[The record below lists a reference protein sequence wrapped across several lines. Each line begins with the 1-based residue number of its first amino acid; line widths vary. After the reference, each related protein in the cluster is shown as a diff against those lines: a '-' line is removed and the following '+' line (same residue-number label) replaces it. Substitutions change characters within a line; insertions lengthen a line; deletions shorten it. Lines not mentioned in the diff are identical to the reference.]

1 MGLLTTGQE
10 YFDPNTMSV
19 ENLVNQ
25 ITAKGSRSMERA
37 NTMGQMA
44 ANRRGLL
51 NSSLAGQS
59 AQNAVIDAAL
69 PMAQADAAARVGFAM
84 QGQGFD
90 YNTALTAQRGNIE
103 KDMQQA
109 QFGFTGG
116 QNALDRALQQALQSN
131 QFGFTRG
138 ENALDRGLQQTLQSN
153 QFGFTSGENALD
165 RGLQRYL
172 QESQFSFT
180 GGENALDRDQ
190 QRFLQNDQQQF
201 VGGESA
207 LERALRQ
214 TLQSNEFGFQGSQA
228 DLNRLLQQTL
238 QSNQFG
244 FQGTQAGLDRDQQR
258 FLQSEQFGFQ
268 GSQADADRDQQRFLQ
283 ENQFG
288 FQGAQADADREQQL
302 TLQQGQQDFQSGE
315 NQAQRDFAGGE
326 SALDRAQRQNEI
338 NDANRI
344 SALQGFGNATNGSYQ
359 TFTQRISAI
368 RADPQLSAAQK
379 DALVQDEVNAFQAGQ
394 SVTLAIAEQF
404 GLGAGDLPQ
413 FDLSLVTGQS
423 GSSEGSA
430 GRAARQFADFASTLE
445 WRGSSGGL
453 GSVVQKANLRKQIRD
468 QFPGISDADVEATLR
483 QVPGYR

>member
-37 NTMGQMA
+37 NTMGQIT

-51 NSSLAGQS
+51 NSSLAGQA

-69 PMAQADAAARVGFAM
+69 PMAQADAAARVAFAQ

-109 QFGFTGG
+109 QFGFTGD
-116 QNALDRALQQALQSN
+116 QNALDRALQ
-131 QFGFTRG
+131 T
-138 ENALDRGLQQTLQSN
+138 TLQSN

-180 GGENALDRDQ
+180 GGENA
-190 QRFLQNDQQQF
+190 
-201 VGGESA
+201 
-207 LERALRQ
+207 
-214 TLQSNEFGFQGSQA
+214 
-228 DLNRLLQQTL
+228 
-238 QSNQFG
+238 
-244 FQGTQAGLDRDQQR
+244 LDRDQQR

-315 NQAQRDFAGGE
+315 NQAQRDFAGEE

-338 NDANRI
+338 NEANRI
-344 SALQGFGNATNGSYQ
+344 SALQGFGNATNSSYQ

-368 RADPQLSAAQK
+368 RADPELSATQK

-404 GLGAGDLPQ
+404 GLGSGDLPQ
-413 FDLSLVTGQS
+413 FDLSLVTGQT
-423 GSSEGSA
+423 GSSGGSA
-430 GRAARQFADFASTLE
+430 GRSRQFADFASTLE
-445 WRGSSGGL
+445 WRGGVGL
-453 GSVVQKANLRKQIRD
+453 RAGTNLLILRQQIRD
-468 QFPGISDADVEATLR
+468 QFPGISDADVEATIR

>member
-116 QNALDRALQQALQSN
+116 QNALDRALQQTLQSN

-165 RGLQRYL
+165 RGLQRFL
-172 QESQFSFT
+172 QDSQFGFT
-180 GGENALDRDQ
+180 RGENAL
-190 QRFLQNDQQQF
+190 
-201 VGGESA
+201 
-207 LERALRQ
+207 
-214 TLQSNEFGFQGSQA
+214 
-228 DLNRLLQQTL
+228 
-238 QSNQFG
+238 
-244 FQGTQAGLDRDQQR
+244 
-258 FLQSEQFGFQ
+258 
-268 GSQADADRDQQRFLQ
+268 DRDQQRFLQ

-288 FQGAQADADREQQL
+288 FQGAQADADRELQL

-315 NQAQRDFAGGE
+315 NQAQRDFAGEE

-344 SALQGFGNATNGSYQ
+344 SALQGFGNATNSSYQ

-423 GSSEGSA
+423 GSSGGSA
-430 GRAARQFADFASTLE
+430 GRSRQFADFAATLE
-445 WRGSSGGL
+445 WRGSNRGF
-453 GSVVQKANLRKQIRD
+453 GSALQKANLRKQIRD